1 MTPLRIAVVGAGYMG
16 SRHAERVVALAGEP
30 PDRGDGAERVSL
42 VGVADIDLSRAR
54 AAARPA
60 RAIAT
65 RDAREL
71 VALADAVLIAVPTLA
86 HFEVALPWLDAGRD
100 VLIEKPIAATVAQ
113 GERLVALAAERGA
126 ILHVGHLEWFNAGM
140 RVVRERVDRPRF
152 AEAHR
157 MGPFPDRAMDVD
169 VVRDLMIHDIEILQR
184 LLGEEPATVDAIGVA
199 VLSRDFDIANARLR
213 FPSGCVANLTAS
225 RVSATPTRKLR
236 FFQDEGYVA
245 IDFLAQTAVAFRRE
259 LPSEEGATP
268 KLSMERLATDRTD
281 ALALQLRSFVRAVRR
296 RAPATV
302 DAASG
307 LAALRTAHRV
317 RDAIRRGAAPTRRP

>member
-16 SRHAERVVALAGEP
+16 SRHAARVVDRMQRADAAGA
-30 PDRGDGAERVSL
+30 RATL
-42 VGVADIDLSRAR
+42 VGVADLDLSRAR

-60 RAIAT
+60 GAIAT
-65 RDAREL
+65 TDAREL
-71 VALADAVLIAVPTLA
+71 VGIADAAIVAVPTLA
-86 HFEVALPWLDAGRD
+86 HFDVALPWLRAGRD
-100 VLIEKPIAATVAQ
+100 VLIEKPIAATVEQ
-113 GERLVALAAERGA
+113 GERLVALAAECGA

-140 RVVRERVDRPRF
+140 RVVRERFDRPLF

-157 MGPFPDRAMDVD
+157 MGPFPDRATDVD

-184 LLGEEPATVDAIGVA
+184 LLGEEPSSVDAVGVA

-213 FPSGCVANLTAS
+213 FPSGCVANLSAS

-236 FFQDEGYVA
+236 FFQNEGYVA

-259 LPSEEGATP
+259 LPAERGALP
-268 KLSMERLATDRTD
+268 KLAMERLATDRSD
-281 ALALQLRSFVRAVRR
+281 ALALQLESFVRAVRLR
-296 RAPATV
+296 TPATV

-317 RDAIRRGAAPTRRP
+317 RDAIVRGAPPRYAT